1 MVREDFC
8 PAIIA
13 APFAQTAL
21 ERSAG
26 DACEQHCDDCMRGG
40 AQCVR
45 VCVFACRV
53 INALA
58 LIIYVLE
65 NMMYVRMNSEL

>member
-26 DACEQHCDDCMRGG
+26 DACEQHCDDCMRKE
-40 AQCVR
+40 APNVRVR
-45 VCVFACRV
+45 VCLRV
-53 INALA
+53 
-58 LIIYVLE
+58 V
-65 NMMYVRMNSEL
+65 